1 MDGEQTKY
9 LCIREVLPISGV
21 AEVCIG
27 SRVVFLCKGVVC
39 TPKCG
44 QTQNKYH
51 GCTSQHYG
59 AGHQGYSW
67 GIRGSDTQLWRQ
79 GGFFWVQN
87 YTKKK
92 RALIKNKTG
101 KQTNPAN
108 TQEKKFCTHFTGQ
121 TYLATPKTE
130 TVRRYLYFNTILT
143 RLLSITWLPHFH
155 LWPLDTSA
163 VCCEPSAR
171 GLLSCASSGQEERLR
186 KQVRK
191 ASVWPRGSDPLHKA
205 LLFHVRDYV
214 TNIDVAPRKHSAW
227 SCANSL
233 SGESQGINASWLS
246 TM

>member
-27 SRVVFLCKGVVC
+27 SRVVFLSKGVVC

-79 GGFFWVQN
+79 GGFFLVQN

-92 RALIKNKTG
+92 KRSLIKNKTG

-108 TQEKKFCTHFTGQ
+108 TQEKKILYSFHWPNISCYSKNGDCKEVPLLQ
-121 TYLATPKTE
+121 YYLNQIALNNLTPTFPPLASG
-130 TVRRYLYFNTILT
+130 YLCS
-143 RLLSITWLPHFH
+143 LL
-155 LWPLDTSA
+155 
-163 VCCEPSAR
+163 
-171 GLLSCASSGQEERLR
+171 
-186 KQVRK
+186 
-191 ASVWPRGSDPLHKA
+191 
-205 LLFHVRDYV
+205 
-214 TNIDVAPRKHSAW
+214 
-227 SCANSL
+227 
-233 SGESQGINASWLS
+233 
-246 TM
+246 